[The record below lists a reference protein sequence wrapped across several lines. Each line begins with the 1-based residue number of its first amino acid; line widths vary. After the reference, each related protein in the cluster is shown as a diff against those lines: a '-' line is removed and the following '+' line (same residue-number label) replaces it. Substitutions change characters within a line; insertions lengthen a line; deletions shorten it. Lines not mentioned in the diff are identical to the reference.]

1 MLSRIV
7 IADFT
12 TNNDW
17 EKQFKIG
24 HLDKHSSLAIRISND
39 IVEKI
44 FYF

>member
-17 EKQFKIG
+17 EKQFKIV